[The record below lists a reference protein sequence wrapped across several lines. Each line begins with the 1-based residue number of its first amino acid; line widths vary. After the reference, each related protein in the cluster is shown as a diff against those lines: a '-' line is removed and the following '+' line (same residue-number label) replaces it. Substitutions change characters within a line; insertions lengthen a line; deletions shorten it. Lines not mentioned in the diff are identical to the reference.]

1 MKKVLIT
8 GAGGQ
13 LGSSMELED
22 FIMITTSRFH
32 NDAVESPTI
41 DADLDITNEY
51 QVKTIIA
58 ENDPDIIVHLAAMT
72 NVDGCE
78 LNPDQAYEVNVRGTV
93 NLLNHFNGKFVL
105 LSTDYVFDGNEGPY
119 SENDTVNPKN
129 VYGKTKLEAERKVR
143 EFSADWLILRTN
155 VVWNIGGK
163 YKASFVDWLVEE
175 LDEGNQVRIVTD
187 QWNNP
192 THTEDLGCV
201 INKLLKHDAS
211 GLYHYGSAEVLN
223 RYDFAR
229 LIANIYNLDEN
240 LIKPI
245 MTQELNQLA
254 KRPLRSGLK
263 TNKIE
268 RDFAIIPAVLRED
281 IEKIALRVL

>member
-201 INKLLKHDAS
+201 INELLKHDAS

-281 IEKIALRVL
+281 IEKMALRVL

>member
-163 YKASFVDWLVEE
+163 HKASFVDWLVEE
-175 LDEGNQVRIVTD
+175 LDMGNQVRIVTD

-201 INKLLKHDAS
+201 INELLKHDAS
-211 GLYHYGSAEVLN
+211 GLY
-223 RYDFAR
+223 
-229 LIANIYNLDEN
+229 
-240 LIKPI
+240 
-245 MTQELNQLA
+245 
-254 KRPLRSGLK
+254 
-263 TNKIE
+263 
-268 RDFAIIPAVLRED
+268 
-281 IEKIALRVL
+281 

>member
-155 VVWNIGGK
+155 VVWNIGGQ

>member
-13 LGSSMELED
+13 LGSSMELKD

-32 NDAVESPTI
+32 NDAVESPAI

-129 VYGKTKLEAERKVR
+129 VYGKTELEAERKVR

-155 VVWNIGGK
+155 VVWNIGGQ

-201 INKLLKHDAS
+201 INELLKHDAS

>member
-192 THTEDLGCV
+192 THTEDLGSV
-201 INKLLKHDAS
+201 INELLKYNAS

>member
-155 VVWNIGGK
+155 VVWNIGGQF
-163 YKASFVDWLVEE
+163 KASFVDWLVEE

-192 THTEDLGCV
+192 THKEDLGCV
-201 INKLLKHDAS
+201 INELLKHDAS

>member
-1 MKKVLIT
+1 
-8 GAGGQ
+8 
-13 LGSSMELED
+13 
-22 FIMITTSRFH
+22 
-32 NDAVESPTI
+32 
-41 DADLDITNEY
+41 LDITNEY

-129 VYGKTKLEAERKVR
+129 VYGMTKLEAERKVR

-201 INKLLKHDAS
+201 INELLKHDAS

>member
-13 LGSSMELED
+13 LGSSIELED

-41 DADLDITNEY
+41 DADLDITNED
-51 QVKTIIA
+51 QVKAVIA

-201 INKLLKHDAS
+201 INELLKHDAS

>member
-155 VVWNIGGK
+155 VVWNIGGQ

-201 INKLLKHDAS
+201 INELLKHDAS

>member
-192 THTEDLGCV
+192 THTEDLDCV
-201 INKLLKHDAS
+201 INELLKHDAS

-254 KRPLRSGLK
+254 KRPLKSGLK

>member
-192 THTEDLGCV
+192 THTEDLGSV
-201 INKLLKHDAS
+201 INELLKYDAS

-240 LIKPI
+240 LIEPI
-245 MTQELNQLA
+245 TTQELNQLA
-254 KRPLRSGLK
+254 KRPLKSGLK

-268 RDFAIIPAVLRED
+268 RDFAIIPSVLRED
-281 IEKIALRVL
+281 IEKMALRVL

>member
-201 INKLLKHDAS
+201 INELLKHDAS

-268 RDFAIIPAVLRED
+268 RDFAIIPSVLRED
-281 IEKIALRVL
+281 IEKMALRVL

>member
-155 VVWNIGGK
+155 VVWNIGGQ

-201 INKLLKHDAS
+201 INELLKHDAS

-268 RDFAIIPAVLRED
+268 RDFAIIPSVLRED
-281 IEKIALRVL
+281 IEKMALRVL

>member
-201 INKLLKHDAS
+201 INELLKHDAS

-281 IEKIALRVL
+281 IKKIALRVL

>member
-155 VVWNIGGK
+155 VVWNIGGQ

-201 INKLLKHDAS
+201 INELLKYNAS

>member
-201 INKLLKHDAS
+201 INELLKHDAS

-254 KRPLRSGLK
+254 KRPLKSGLK

>member
-192 THTEDLGCV
+192 THTEDLGSV
-201 INKLLKHDAS
+201 INELLKHDAS

>member
-13 LGSSMELED
+13 LGSSIELED

-155 VVWNIGGK
+155 VVWNIGGQ
-163 YKASFVDWLVEE
+163 YKASFVDWLIEE

-201 INKLLKHDAS
+201 INELLKHDAS

>member
-119 SENDTVNPKN
+119 SENDTV
-129 VYGKTKLEAERKVR
+129 KTKLEAERKVR

-155 VVWNIGGK
+155 VVWNIGGQ

-201 INKLLKHDAS
+201 INELLKHDAS

-268 RDFAIIPAVLRED
+268 RDFAIIPSVLRED
-281 IEKIALRVL
+281 IEKMALRVL

>member
-201 INKLLKHDAS
+201 INELLKHDAS

>member
-1 MKKVLIT
+1 
-8 GAGGQ
+8 
-13 LGSSMELED
+13 MELED

-201 INKLLKHDAS
+201 INELLKHDAS

-281 IEKIALRVL
+281 IEKMALRVL

>member
-201 INKLLKHDAS
+201 INELLKYDAS

>member
-13 LGSSMELED
+13 LGSSIELED

-201 INKLLKHDAS
+201 INELLKHDAS

>member
-163 YKASFVDWLVEE
+163 HKASFVDWLVEE

-201 INKLLKHDAS
+201 INELLKHDAS

>member
-32 NDAVESPTI
+32 TEAVESPTF
-41 DADLDITNEY
+41 DADLDITNED
-51 QVKTIIA
+51 QVKTVVA

-72 NVDGCE
+72 NVEGCE
-78 LNPDQAYEVNVRGTV
+78 LNQDQAYEVNVRGTL

-129 VYGKTKLEAERKVR
+129 VYGKTKLEAERKVK

-155 VVWNIGGK
+155 VVWNIGGN
-163 YKASFVDWLVEE
+163 YKASFADWVLEE
-175 LDEGNQVRIVTD
+175 LQNNRNIRIVDD

-192 THTEDLGCV
+192 THTEDLASV
-201 INKLLKHDAS
+201 INELLKHDAS
-211 GLYHYGSAEVLN
+211 GLYHYGSVGVLN

-240 LIKPI
+240 LVEPI
-245 MTQELNQLA
+245 TTQELNQLA
-254 KRPLRSGLK
+254 KRPLKSGLK

-268 RDFAIIPAVLRED
+268 RDFAIIPSVLRED
-281 IEKIALRVL
+281 IEKMALRVL